1 MKKYNINDR
10 VMYMSKKI
18 YRISKIEV
26 KNFGN
31 DDKEYYVLVDDK
43 VDNDILYLP
52 LDNDLALKNI
62 RHLLTKKEIDK
73 AIIDSLEIEFLW
85 NNSYKERIQIYND
98 LLKENNMSKLLSAV
112 RTILARKKDFEKIK
126 KSLPSIDLNF
136 LNGILQVI
144 DEEFAYVLNIK
155 EDDVV
160 NYITNKK
167 KDYVL

>member
-10 VMYMSKKI
+10 IMYMSKKI

-73 AIIDSLEIEFLW
+73 AIIDSLDIEFLW

>member
-1 MKKYNINDR
+1 MKKFNINDR

-18 YRISKIEV
+18 YRISKIET
-26 KNFGN
+26 KNFGS

-43 VDNDILYLP
+43 GANDILYLP

-73 AIIDSLEIEFLW
+73 SIEDSLNVNFMW
-85 NNSYKERIQIYND
+85 NNSYKDRVQIYNE

-112 RTILARKKDFEKIK
+112 RTILARKKEFEKVK

-136 LNGILQVI
+136 LNGVLQVI
-144 DEEFAYVLNIK
+144 DEEFSFVLNIK
-155 EDDVV
+155 ESDVV

-167 KDYVL
+167 NDYVL